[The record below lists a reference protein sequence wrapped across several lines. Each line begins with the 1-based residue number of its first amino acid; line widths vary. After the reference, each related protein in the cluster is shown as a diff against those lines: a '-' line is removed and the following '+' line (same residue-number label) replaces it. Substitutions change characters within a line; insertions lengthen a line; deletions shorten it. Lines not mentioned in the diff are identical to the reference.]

1 MDRRYINRFRQAQ
14 PTSREER
21 QSAGPTPADFWWLQ
35 PESPD
40 PNRQLAEAGASE
52 PEGRLST
59 SIPTL
64 AKVAS
69 ASQAKAT
76 APLQEI
82 KQVTSP
88 WSTPSSACLN

>member
-21 QSAGPTPADFWWLQ
+21 QPAGLTTADFWWLR
-35 PESPD
+35 PDSPD
-40 PNRQLAEAGASE
+40 SSSQNAAAGANK
-52 PEGRLST
+52 PERRPHT
-59 SIPTL
+59 AVPTA
-64 AKVAS
+64 AKVTS
-69 ASQAKAT
+69 ASQAV

-88 WSTPSSACLN
+88 FTPSLVCLN